1 MSRLAN
7 LNNNYYQSPINNIKK
22 RTCHFFITSFLL
34 INFPV
39 NAGIIRVID
48 SGGGLLTANVTSLKE
63 LRFKHTVKQEHDFSC
78 GSAALATILTYHY
91 DDPVT
96 EEQVFNA
103 MFEKGN
109 KEKIQH
115 EGFSLLDM
123 KRYLE
128 ANGYHADGY
137 ITHLDK
143 VASVGLPVIVLINNS
158 GYLHFVVVKGIDDER
173 VLVGDPATGA
183 RIIPRPEFESMW
195 NKLVFVIHDKKRL
208 ALKEFNKPSDW
219 KVREKSPLGAALSR
233 DSLGAFSLFLPPPLD
248 VTPTRDY

>member
-1 MSRLAN
+1 MSRLLN
-7 LNNNYYQSPINNIKK
+7 SNNNHLSPIKK
-22 RTCHFFITSFLL
+22 LEKRAGSLFIIVFLL
-34 INFPV
+34 INLPV
-39 NAGIIRVID
+39 SAGVIRVID

-78 GSAALATILTYHY
+78 GSAALATLLTYHY

-109 KEKIQH
+109 KEKIQR

-143 VASVGLPVIVLINNS
+143 VANVGLPVIVLINNG
-158 GYLHFVVVKGIDDER
+158 GYLHFVVVKGIDNEQ
-173 VLVGDPATGA
+173 VLVGDPAIGA
-183 RIIPRPEFESMW
+183 RIIPRPEFDAMW
-195 NKLVFVIHDKKRL
+195 NKLVFVIHDKKQL
-208 ALKEFNKPSDW
+208 ALNEFNKPADW

-233 DSLGAFSLFLPPPLD
+233 ESLGSFSLFLPPPLG
-248 VTPTRDY
+248 VTPTREY